1 MADYYPVLKRA
12 ISSLPSGS
20 GEARRAVYEKARVA
34 LLRQLSS
41 YNPPLSP
48 SDIADQ
54 RVALEDCIRRVEAEV
69 AGVGEETGGQGQ
81 PRGQLHLHPAFGLDK
96 ESAVEKSPAPPAP
109 LLRG

>member
-48 SDIADQ
+48 TEIADQ

-69 AGVGEETGGQGQ
+69 AGVPEDA
-81 PRGQLHLHPAFGLDK
+81 PA
-96 ESAVEKSPAPPAP
+96 SADSHTPAPAAPPPPAAP
-109 LLRG
+109 AAPKVEP